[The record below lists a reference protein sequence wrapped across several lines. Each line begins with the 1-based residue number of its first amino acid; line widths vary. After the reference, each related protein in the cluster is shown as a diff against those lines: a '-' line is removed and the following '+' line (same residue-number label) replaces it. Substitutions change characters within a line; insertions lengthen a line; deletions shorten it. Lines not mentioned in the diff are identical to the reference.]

1 MPLRS
6 GKEYRKKEY
15 RKKEYQKKTYLK
27 NIFPKETQPFNMVLL
42 PEMGKQ
48 YKIDIDF
55 DESSK
60 AWRKNKISLGEGM
73 FKYKVYR
80 KIIN

>member
-15 RKKEYQKKTYLK
+15 LK
-27 NIFPKETQPFNMVLL
+27 AVFPKETQPFNMVLL
-42 PEMGKQ
+42 PEKGLQ
-48 YKIDIDF
+48 YKVDINF

-60 AWRKNKISLGEGM
+60 AWRKNKIKLGEGLL
-73 FKYKVYR
+73 KYKRPLR
-80 KIIN
+80 KR

>member
-6 GKEYRKKEY
+6 GKEYHKKEY
-15 RKKEYQKKTYLK
+15 LK
-27 NIFPKETQPFNMVLL
+27 VIFPKETRPFNMVLL

-48 YKIDIDF
+48 YKINIDF

-60 AWRKNKISLGEGM
+60 AWRKNKIPLGEGM
-73 FKYKVYR
+73 FKYRRYR
-80 KIIN
+80 KSIH

>member
-1 MPLRS
+1 MPLRC

-27 NIFPKETQPFNMVLL
+27 NIFPKETMPFNMVLL
-42 PEMGKQ
+42 PERGKK

-60 AWRKNKISLGEGM
+60 AWRKNKIKLSEGM

>member
-6 GKEYRKKEY
+6 GKEYL
-15 RKKEYQKKTYLK
+15 QK
-27 NIFPKETQPFNMVLL
+27 IFPKETRPFNMVLL
-42 PEMGKQ
+42 PEMNKQ
-48 YKIDIDF
+48 YVVNIDF

-73 FKYKVYR
+73 FKYKRYR
-80 KIIN
+80 KIFH

>member
-6 GKEYRKKEY
+6 GKEYQCKNF
-15 RKKEYQKKTYLK
+15 LK

-42 PEMGKQ
+42 PERGLQ
-48 YKIDIDF
+48 YKITINF

-60 AWRKNKISLGEGM
+60 AWRKNKKSLGEGM
-73 FKYKVYR
+73 FKYK
-80 KIIN
+80 

>member
-6 GKEYRKKEY
+6 GKEYQCKD
-15 RKKEYQKKTYLK
+15 YQCKDYIKV
-27 NIFPKETQPFNMVLL
+27 IFPKETRPFNMVLL

-60 AWRKNKISLGEGM
+60 AWRKNKKSLGGGM
-73 FKYKVYR
+73 FKYKRYR
-80 KIIN
+80 KIIH

>member
-15 RKKEYQKKTYLK
+15 RKKDYIKKM
-27 NIFPKETQPFNMVLL
+27 FPKETQRCNMVLL
-42 PEMGKQ
+42 PERGVQ
-48 YKIDIDF
+48 YKINIDF

-60 AWRKNKISLGEGM
+60 SWRKNKIQLGEGM
-73 FKYKVYR
+73 FKYKR
-80 KIIN
+80 SSKKR

>member
-6 GKEYRKKEY
+6 GKEYI
-15 RKKEYQKKTYLK
+15 KKEYQCKEYLKKT
-27 NIFPKETQPFNMVLL
+27 FPKETMPFNMVLL

-48 YKIDIDF
+48 YKINIDF

-60 AWRKNKISLGEGM
+60 SWRKNKISLGEGM
-73 FKYKVYR
+73 FKYKRYR
-80 KIIN
+80 KIIH

>member
-1 MPLRS
+1 MPLRC
-6 GKEYRKKEY
+6 G
-15 RKKEYQKKTYLK
+15 KEYQKKFL
-27 NIFPKETQPFNMVLL
+27 PKETMPFNMVLL
-42 PEMGKQ
+42 PELGKQ
-48 YKIDIDF
+48 YKINIDF

-73 FKYKVYR
+73 FKYKRYR

>member
-6 GKEYRKKEY
+6 GKEYLN
-15 RKKEYQKKTYLK
+15 KT
-27 NIFPKETQPFNMVLL
+27 FPKETQPFNMVLL

-60 AWRKNKISLGEGM
+60 SWRKNKIKLGEGM
-73 FKYKVYR
+73 FKYKGYR
-80 KIIN
+80 KLIY